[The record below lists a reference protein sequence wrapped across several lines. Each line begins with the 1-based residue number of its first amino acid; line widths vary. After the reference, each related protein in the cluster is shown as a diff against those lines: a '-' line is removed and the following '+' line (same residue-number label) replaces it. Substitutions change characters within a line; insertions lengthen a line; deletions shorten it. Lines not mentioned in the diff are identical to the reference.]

1 MIQKKLVLDRLQYPI
16 PGICAILTLIYL
28 SPFVGEWLNYLAFSL
43 CIYRLAKY
51 DVRTFS
57 IDYCCLISVAAV
69 FVLPSG
75 LSFVVVLCL
84 IADAWF
90 VIRDGLAIDSA
101 LALLVLLVCYLLLRM
116 QFAVSDFLLC
126 VSQFIIIYLMLSF
139 LDAQTIVLD
148 IESFIINMV
157 VSSAYALL
165 LRKTSAITH
174 MTGAE
179 VAAYYGSSL
188 TRFKGLFRDP
198 NYYMSLV
205 IMAIV
210 LLTLLYIKKYTS
222 RRAFLLSIACMLLFG
237 ALTYSKTF
245 ILLLGLYWLLCLF
258 YLIRGKRY
266 LLAFIYIFAT
276 AFLAVILSDTLF
288 ATTLYRLTSVS
299 SVRELTT
306 GRSILLEIYGREI
319 ISSPDILL
327 FGNGMS
333 AQLLKK
339 GTHNLFLEIQYY
351 VGLTG
356 LILYLLYFGI
366 LTAQVQKKYAAGN
379 VAARL
384 FSYSPLIVFIA
395 AFCSL
400 QGMFSVSVYTL
411 LYLSIIT
418 PATPEAESDW
428 RRRDSSWT
436 PV

>member
-288 ATTLYRLTSVS
+288 ATTLYRLTSAS

-411 LYLSIIT
+411 LYLSKIGR
-418 PATPEAESDW
+418 ASCRE
-428 RRRDSSWT
+428 R
-436 PV
+436 V

>member
-28 SPFVGEWLNYLAFSL
+28 SPFVGVWLNYLAFSL

-75 LSFVVVLCL
+75 ISFVVVLCL
-84 IADAWF
+84 IAEVWF
-90 VIRDGLAIDSA
+90 VIRDGLAINSA

-165 LRKTSAITH
+165 LRKTPAITH

-288 ATTLYRLTSVS
+288 ATTLYRLTSAS

-306 GRSILLEIYGREI
+306 GRSILLEMYGREI

-379 VAARL
+379 AAARL
-384 FSYSPLIVFIA
+384 FSYAPLIVFIA

-411 LYLSIIT
+411 LYLSIISIYQS
-418 PATPEAESDW
+418 E
-428 RRRDSSWT
+428 
-436 PV
+436 

>member
-28 SPFVGEWLNYLAFSL
+28 SPFVGAWLNYLAFSL

-75 LSFVVVLCL
+75 ISFVVVLCL
-84 IADAWF
+84 IAEVWF
-90 VIRDGLAIDSA
+90 VIRDGLAINSA

-165 LRKTSAITH
+165 LRKTPAITH

-210 LLTLLYIKKYTS
+210 LLTLLYIKNTH
-222 RRAFLLSIACMLLFG
+222 
-237 ALTYSKTF
+237 
-245 ILLLGLYWLLCLF
+245 
-258 YLIRGKRY
+258 
-266 LLAFIYIFAT
+266 
-276 AFLAVILSDTLF
+276 
-288 ATTLYRLTSVS
+288 
-299 SVRELTT
+299 
-306 GRSILLEIYGREI
+306 
-319 ISSPDILL
+319 PDV
-327 FGNGMS
+327 
-333 AQLLKK
+333 
-339 GTHNLFLEIQYY
+339 H
-351 VGLTG
+351 
-356 LILYLLYFGI
+356 
-366 LTAQVQKKYAAGN
+366 
-379 VAARL
+379 
-384 FSYSPLIVFIA
+384 
-395 AFCSL
+395 FC
-400 QGMFSVSVYTL
+400 
-411 LYLSIIT
+411 
-418 PATPEAESDW
+418 
-428 RRRDSSWT
+428 
-436 PV
+436 

>member
-28 SPFVGEWLNYLAFSL
+28 SPFVGAWLNYLAFSL

-75 LSFVVVLCL
+75 ISFVVVLCL
-84 IADAWF
+84 IAEVWF
-90 VIRDGLAIDSA
+90 VIRDGLAINSA

-165 LRKTSAITH
+165 LRKTPAITH

-288 ATTLYRLTSVS
+288 ATTLYRLTSAS

-306 GRSILLEIYGREI
+306 GRSILLEMYGREI

-379 VAARL
+379 AAARL
-384 FSYSPLIVFIA
+384 FSYAPLIVFIA

-411 LYLSIIT
+411 LYLSIIPLVLRKMT
-418 PATPEAESDW
+418 AQ
-428 RRRDSSWT
+428 RGRGH
-436 PV
+436 

>member
-1 MIQKKLVLDRLQYPI
+1 
-16 PGICAILTLIYL
+16 
-28 SPFVGEWLNYLAFSL
+28 
-43 CIYRLAKY
+43 
-51 DVRTFS
+51 
-57 IDYCCLISVAAV
+57 
-69 FVLPSG
+69 
-75 LSFVVVLCL
+75 
-84 IADAWF
+84 
-90 VIRDGLAIDSA
+90 
-101 LALLVLLVCYLLLRM
+101 
-116 QFAVSDFLLC
+116 
-126 VSQFIIIYLMLSF
+126 
-139 LDAQTIVLD
+139 
-148 IESFIINMV
+148 MV

-165 LRKTSAITH
+165 LRKTPAITH

-288 ATTLYRLTSVS
+288 ATTLYRLTSAS

-306 GRSILLEIYGREI
+306 GRSILLEMYGREI

-379 VAARL
+379 AAARL
-384 FSYSPLIVFIA
+384 FSYAPLIVFIA

-411 LYLSIIT
+411 LYLSIISIGIAQNDCT
-418 PATPEAESDW
+418 KGKGSLK
-428 RRRDSSWT
+428 
-436 PV
+436 